1 MAYWK
6 FTDVYGSTYP
16 ALTNSIL
23 SILVFDVPS
32 GTPINGTNFNA
43 SLDLQATGK
52 AMGVLSSMLGMTTVP
67 MTGTVTTTNNILN
80 IDLASSN
87 NAAILS
93 ALAACIPL
101 IGGQLMQAASLAIK
115 NTTPQSATVD
125 DDPTT
130 DQFNLNTT
138 VKIGNG
144 SGDVTTQIPM
154 SNGLFTMSA
163 TFSNFGIG
171 LSDLNFLV
179 PQAQFSSMFPTTLPT
194 NYYNPAST
202 TLNLLSLELSLY
214 VKTSPSLSISVN
226 NVSTSIGIVNIPLY
240 PNALYLNP
248 LAIWIS
254 VSNPLSS
261 QPTPTWGLNGSI
273 ALYPYGKQT
282 SPPSVPPDFSYDLAM
297 QMPTRSDPTF
307 SVTGTL
313 DNPQNLPVSQIL
325 CDLMN
330 DGSFNTGISNQL
342 TLEKFDF
349 ATVADTST
357 GTINEFSVEIAM
369 DASGNGGSYIGLFSD
384 SFGVKDFSIAV
395 AYVK

>member
-6 FTDVYGSTYP
+6 FTDVYGGTYP
-16 ALTNSIL
+16 ALSNSIL

-32 GTPINGTNFNA
+32 GSPISGTSFSAN
-43 SLDLQATGK
+43 LDLQATGK
-52 AMGVLSSMLGMTTVP
+52 AMSVLSKMLGMTTVP
-67 MTGTVTTTNNILN
+67 MTGTVTTTNNVLN
-80 IDLASSN
+80 IELTSSN

-93 ALAACIPL
+93 ALAACIPV
-101 IGGQLMQAASLAIK
+101 IGGQLMQAASLTIK
-115 NTTPQSATVD
+115 NTTPQSATID

-130 DQFNLNTT
+130 DQFNLNTA
-138 VKIGNG
+138 VKIGRG
-144 SGDVTTQIPM
+144 SGNVTTQIPM

-163 TFSNFGIG
+163 TFDNFGIG

-179 PQAQFSSMFPTTLPT
+179 PGAQFSSMFPTTLPT

-214 VKTSPSLSISVN
+214 VKTTPTLSISVN

-240 PNALYLNP
+240 PNALFLNP

-254 VSNPLSS
+254 VSDPLSK
-261 QPTPTWGLNGSI
+261 PIPTWGLNGTI
-273 ALYPYGKQT
+273 ALYPYDKQT

-313 DNPQNLPVSQIL
+313 ENPQNLPVSQIL
-325 CDLMN
+325 CDLMS
-330 DGSFNTGISNQL
+330 DGSFNTGISNKL
-342 TLEKFDF
+342 TLETFDF

-357 GTINEFSVEIAM
+357 GTISEFSVEIAM
-369 DASGNGGSYIGLFSD
+369 NATANGGSYLGLFSD